1 MVTRLYTSTQ
11 SHQEV
16 VPIVVV
22 GPGLVATVD
31 LAAGHAAT
39 HLTVVTTGGRVQ
51 GVSPDLHSFCFY
63 KCFDC

>member
-1 MVTRLYTSTQ
+1 MVTRSYTSTQ